1 MIMTLTAT
9 VIKKSVTKNADE
21 LWNISMNMILT
32 DESIE
37 IINKDYFIRYISGDD
52 IVEKTNQ
59 LKTQMQ
65 ADIDKHKAE
74 QAIFVNAQLDT
85 AVTTVQAGL
94 VV

>member
-1 MIMTLTAT
+1 MILTAT

-21 LWNISMNMILT
+21 LWDISMNMTLT
-32 DESIE
+32 DETVE
-37 IINKDYFIRYISGDD
+37 VVNKDYSIRYRTGDD
-52 IVEKTNQ
+52 IGAKTNQ
-59 LKTQMQ
+59 LIEQMQ

-85 AVTTVQAGL
+85 AVSTVQAGL